1 MTPNRS
7 PEFPQRFKIGDVV
20 GVRRF
25 DEIDKVENG
34 DIPKT
39 EHDCFSLNDLYINGQ
54 SALGLSFLIDHVE
67 QNYSTYLYHLTTIT
81 GQPRSYW
88 WTQGMLYGYDIEEEV
103 ESPDSD
109 NLFGFLFG

>member
-1 MTPNRS
+1 MIPNQS

-20 GVRRF
+20 GIRRF
-25 DEIDKVENG
+25 DEIDEVENG

-39 EHDCFSLNDLYINGQ
+39 EHGCYSLNDFYINEQ
-54 SALGLSFLIDHVE
+54 SALGLTFVINEVKQKH
-67 QNYSTYLYHLTTIT
+67 STYIYYLRTIT
-81 GQPRSYW
+81 GQPSPYW